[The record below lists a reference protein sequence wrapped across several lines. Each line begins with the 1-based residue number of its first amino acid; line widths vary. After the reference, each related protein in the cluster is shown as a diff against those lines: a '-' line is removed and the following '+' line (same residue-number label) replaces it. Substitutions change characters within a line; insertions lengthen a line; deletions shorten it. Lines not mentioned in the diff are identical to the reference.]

1 MSCNRTSKFNWAS
14 IFFFMIVFAMYA
26 CTHEP
31 EFKPATPFDLK
42 VPQYFPTKLNIPT
55 DNPLTVE
62 GIELGR
68 YLFYDGRISGS
79 NHPDSMMS
87 CGTCH
92 LQSRSFECGID
103 HPIYKGGHTFGI
115 SGIPTPHVMLP
126 LINLVWNQSG
136 YLWSGMVSETNT
148 NSRRNLEDIVWM
160 GITAPHEI
168 GGDTNKTKKMI
179 QQIPGYPQMFERAFG
194 SPVVSMK
201 NISKAIAQFVRI
213 LISSDSRFDKYLRGE
228 IQLTDS
234 ELNGYVLF
242 MTEEGG
248 DCFHCHGGA
257 GNPLFTTNLFYNNG
271 KDVEFNDT
279 RDRYSV
285 TGDVSDKGAY
295 KATTLRNIEFTG
307 PYMHDGRFKTLEEV
321 IDFYS
326 EGVKWSPQVHPLM
339 HHVNEG
345 GVQLTANEK
354 ADLLAF
360 LKTLSDSSFIN
371 NPAFAPPAKFPD
383 GSKIKR

>member
-14 IFFFMIVFAMYA
+14 IFFFMIVIAMYA

-42 VPQYFPTKLNIPT
+42 VPQYFPTKLNIPA

-201 NISKAIAQFVRI
+201 NISKAISQFVRI

-307 PYMHDGRFKTLEEV
+307 PYMHDGRFKTLEAV

-345 GVQLTANEK
+345 GVQLTTNEK

-371 NPAFAPPAKFPD
+371 NPAFAPPEKFPD